1 MNREKQILNYHL
13 CEQLKDQNIKMA
25 KLVDKLVNLSIH
37 KSWEEDSFS
46 SQKLLYQNAL
56 TELMSAQSSFNKVV
70 GQVDWLIKGHKSAE
84 RRNLELM
91 RLEDDL
97 KRRMKRAKEDVIEDV
112 IEDDLKRRMKMSN
125 KNKKKIPNIRDNGVI
140 DVWGFV
146 TFEENEEE
154 YGKIIYLDVQALV
167 EAAEHELNSNK
178 EYKDYEVE
186 SHGVDRWG

>member
-56 TELMSAQSSFNKVV
+56 TDLMSAQSSFNKVV
-70 GQVDWLIKGHKSAE
+70 GQVDWLIKRHKSAE
-84 RRNLELM
+84 RRNLELT
-91 RLEDDL
+91 RL
-97 KRRMKRAKEDVIEDV
+97 
-112 IEDDLKRRMKMSN
+112 EDDLKRRMKMSN

>member
-1 MNREKQILNYHL
+1 
-13 CEQLKDQNIKMA
+13 
-25 KLVDKLVNLSIH
+25 
-37 KSWEEDSFS
+37 
-46 SQKLLYQNAL
+46 
-56 TELMSAQSSFNKVV
+56 
-70 GQVDWLIKGHKSAE
+70 
-84 RRNLELM
+84 
-91 RLEDDL
+91 
-97 KRRMKRAKEDVIEDV
+97 
-112 IEDDLKRRMKMSN
+112 MSN
-125 KNKKKIPNIRDNGVI
+125 KSKKKIPNIRDNGVI